1 MQEQGRSPRRPAQQS
16 SSGAAK
22 HSKQAHYNITHV
34 EADDH
39 LQHLCALLV
48 ILDQFEGD
56 NGALTPRQTI
66 SSEPSRLDIR
76 GYAGFED
83 VGGFSAQTIAS
94 DGDRIE
100 VLLLMDE
107 PAFPGP
113 AVIGKVIKTAELMRS
128 DGQQCAQSSRTSH
141 D

>member
-1 MQEQGRSPRRPAQQS
+1 VTGRIALRSGRSRRCSFPPKKNRGGEFA
-16 SSGAAK
+16 
-22 HSKQAHYNITHV
+22 
-34 EADDH
+34 
-39 LQHLCALLV
+39 
-48 ILDQFEGD
+48 
-56 NGALTPRQTI
+56 RQTI

-128 DGQQCAQSSRTSH
+128 DGQQCAQSGRTSH
-141 D
+141 G